1 MIFLAFAL
9 HIEAQPYITKFNLK
23 KVHNIN
29 NIRIYKN
36 ENIAAVITGTGVI
49 NAAAGLSG
57 LFANYYE
64 NKDDIFI
71 NIGLAGGS
79 KENKIGEVFII
90 NKIMGINYDEYYPD
104 ISGHPF
110 KESSLRTILR
120 KDINKIETK
129 EGLLDLEVEGY
140 YNVAQN
146 YVYQNNI
153 HIIKILSDYNDT
165 RHLNIE
171 KIKNILKDTSEE
183 VIEYI
188 KVLDN
193 IKCNH
198 RPDFTE
204 KEIKLID
211 KIVGNFMLSNY
222 LKIDFKKK
230 ALDYKIREND
240 LVKLLEDFSDVK
252 VFDKKNRRTKYDEL
266 CKKLEI
272 FKK

>member
-9 HIEAQPYITKFNLK
+9 YVEAQPYITKFNLK

-29 NIRIYKN
+29 NIRVYKN

-57 LFANYYE
+57 LFENYYE

-129 EGLLDLEVEGY
+129 EGLLDLEGEGY